1 MDTKENGM
9 KILICLHVVK
19 KGHRIQQRTQHFKF
33 GEEFIVL
40 KNLMKSKKNSIESK
54 INSLFMRTNID
65 KK

>member
-19 KGHRIQQRTQHFKF
+19 KGHRTQRRTQYFKF
-33 GEEFIVL
+33 GDEFIVL